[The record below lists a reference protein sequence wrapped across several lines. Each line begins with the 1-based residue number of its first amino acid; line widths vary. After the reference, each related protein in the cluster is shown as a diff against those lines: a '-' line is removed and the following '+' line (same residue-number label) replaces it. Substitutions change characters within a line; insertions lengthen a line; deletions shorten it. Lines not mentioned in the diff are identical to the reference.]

1 LLLVLVVLV
10 LLLVVLLLLHS
21 EDRRRLLLLLQQKQK
36 MLVLLMLLVLLLLVI
51 IELSL
56 EGVIA
61 GGQVFECSR
70 LHLLRRRQR
79 HLLLHL
85 EPTAAGLALHHEH
98 QLAHHLRVRMCSV
111 SHNLRH
117 LVDWH
122 QLLRNL

>member
-1 LLLVLVVLV
+1 MLLVLLLVLLVLLV
-10 LLLVVLLLLHS
+10 LLLVVLLLHS

-36 MLVLLMLLVLLLLVI
+36 MLVLLMLLVLLLVVI

-61 GGQVFECSR
+61 GGQVFEC
-70 LHLLRRRQR
+70 LLRRRQR

-98 QLAHHLRVRMCSV
+98 QLAHHLRVRMGV